1 MEILAVDHVT
11 INCADITAAK
21 RFYEEALG
29 LSCLSTVDLGDHVL
43 HYYPLAGGV
52 RLELIAYKNPQ
63 KTIAACNTDTG
74 VYRHMALRVGD
85 LAGLYTTFQ
94 AKGVPINLPPTWIS
108 QIKATV
114 MLAVDPN
121 GVELEFIQD
130 TAGEG

>member
-1 MEILAVDHVT
+1 MRILAVDHVT
-11 INCADITAAK
+11 INCADIAAAK
-21 RFYEEALG
+21 RFYEEVLG
-29 LSCLSTVDLGDHVL
+29 LSCLSIIDLGDHVL

-63 KTIAACNTDTG
+63 KTIVAGNTDTG
-74 VYRHMALRVGD
+74 VYRHMALRVDD
-85 LAGLYTTFQ
+85 LAGLYAAFH

-108 QIKATV
+108 QLKATV
-114 MLAVDPN
+114 MLAADPN